1 MAFFASDHHLTTNV
15 THDEHFLQ
23 HVEKGWQTDLT
34 NFVQNGVPKIVFALL
49 LAFIFQSIVNF
60 FIKRL
65 NKRADRLVGNTQRSG
80 QLRTMAAILRATSYG
95 VVGFY
100 VLTQILA
107 ALGVSLG
114 PFIASAG
121 VIGLGISFGAQS
133 IFKDMLTGIFILIEN
148 QYSVGDTI
156 KIAGL
161 TGVVEDLSLRVT
173 RLRDGDG
180 TVYIVPNSQITTV
193 ANLSRDFSVTTVNVS
208 VDISASPDEVVP
220 LLGSIA
226 TEIRKD
232 PKFAALFL
240 ADPQVLGV
248 DAIKGSEVVYPVVF
262 KTLATQQYAPVREF
276 RRRVRVALEE
286 KGLLPGD
293 PTRTFRGFTGKS
305 SDETPDPTADD
316 SSANS
321 HQGQTPASHEAKID
335 PTTIPAITHDPFGS
349 Q

>member
-1 MAFFASDHHLTTNV
+1 MAFFAPDPHLTANV

-23 HVEKGWQTDLT
+23 HVEKGWQLDLT

-60 FIKRL
+60 FIKRI
-65 NKRADRLVGNTQRSG
+65 NKRADRLVANTQRAG

-133 IFKDMLTGIFILIEN
+133 IFKDMLTGIFILIES

-161 TGVVEDLSLRVT
+161 TGTVEDLTLRVT
-173 RLRDGDG
+173 KLLDGDG

-193 ANLSRDFSVTTVNVS
+193 SNLSRDFAVGTLNIS
-208 VDISASPDEVVP
+208 VDAREDPDRVIQV
-220 LLGSIA
+220 LQNLA
-226 TEIRKD
+226 VQVRKD
-232 PKFAALFL
+232 EAFKDIVI
-240 ADPQVLGV
+240 ADPNILGV
-248 DAIKGSEVVYPVVF
+248 DKISGYEVVYPIN
-262 KTLATQQYAPVREF
+262 VRVMVNQRDGVMREL
-276 RRRVRVALEE
+276 RRRV
-286 KGLLPGD
+286 LLAFNKEGIA
-293 PTRTFRGFTGKS
+293 FGS
-305 SDETPDPTADD
+305 S
-316 SSANS
+316 NS
-321 HQGQTPASHEAKID
+321 TLIVQSEPH
-335 PTTIPAITHDPFGS
+335 PTTSASSISTDPQPPS
-349 Q
+349 NQPSPSPSSPNATS